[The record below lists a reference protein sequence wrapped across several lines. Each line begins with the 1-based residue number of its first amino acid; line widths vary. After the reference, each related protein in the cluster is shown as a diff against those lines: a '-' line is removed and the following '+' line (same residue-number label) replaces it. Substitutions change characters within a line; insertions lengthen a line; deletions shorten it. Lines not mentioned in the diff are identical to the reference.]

1 MELTK
6 HVNSYKM
13 KCSDC
18 LQVLEGILYLRLEK
32 ENLNFLTS
40 YLKLLSRN
48 LRILFSHNSDRL
60 HGINFSFLSWSFN
73 DSCQYQ
79 DYV

>member
-1 MELTK
+1 MDLTK

-32 ENLNFLTS
+32 GNLNFLTGN
-40 YLKLLSRN
+40 LKLLSRN
-48 LRILFSHNSDRL
+48 PRILFLHNSYRL

-73 DSCQYQ
+73 GSCQYQ
-79 DYV
+79 DYI